1 MNYLAHA
8 YLSFEDPELLLG
20 NMISD
25 YIKGKKQYDYP
36 TPIQKGIRL
45 HRAIDIYT
53 DEHAITREIKKVFS
67 PAVRLYAGA
76 FVDVVYDHFLAIDTT
91 IYTDQEWMDFTQRT
105 FNSLGQHHSYFPERF
120 ATMFPYMQSQNWL
133 YNYRYTWG
141 IEKSFEGLSRR
152 AKHLDSSKDA
162 FDLFRLHYNEIAIMA
177 VPFKKD
183 VQSFAI
189 AQIESQQIQ

>member
-8 YLSFEDPELLLG
+8 YLSFEDPEVLLG

-36 TPIQKGIRL
+36 SSIQKGIRL
-45 HRAIDIYT
+45 HRAIDMFT
-53 DEHAITREIKKVFS
+53 DEHSITREIKKFFS

-76 FVDVVYDHFLAIDTT
+76 FVDVVYDHFLAIDAT

-105 FNSLGQHHSYFPERF
+105 FNSLGQNQSFFPERF
-120 ATMFPYMQSQNWL
+120 ASMFPYMQSQNWL

-152 AKHLDSSKDA
+152 AKHLNSSKEA
-162 FDLFRLHYNEIAIMA
+162 FDLFIKHYDEIAIMA
-177 VPFKKD
+177 IPFLND
-183 VQSFAI
+183 VQNFAK
-189 AQIESQQIQ
+189 AQIESL

>member
-45 HRAIDIYT
+45 HRAIDQFT
-53 DEHAITREIKKVFS
+53 DEHAITREIKKFFS
-67 PAVRLYAGA
+67 PTVRLYAGA

-91 IYTDQEWMDFTQRT
+91 IYSDQEWMDFTQRT
-105 FNSLGQHHSYFPERF
+105 FNSLRQYQSFFPEKF

-133 YNYRYTWG
+133 YNYRHTWG

-162 FDLFRLHYNEIAIMA
+162 FDLFMLHYNEIAILSKLFLHDIKDFA
-177 VPFKKD
+177 KDYSEFEKK
-183 VQSFAI
+183 
-189 AQIESQQIQ
+189 